1 MPKRKNWWAYMATL
15 GPVGYF
21 AASGTVTTFI
31 TLPLVYMLNAYHVD
45 AQSYIGIVAALF
57 VIFLLVVKRALV
69 CFNQKDDPSE
79 IVLDEV
85 IGCLLTFWMIP
96 LSAQSV
102 TVGFV
107 LFRALDIIKFGWVKR
122 AESLAD
128 AWGVMGD
135 DIVAGLIANVILRM
149 LYLS

>member
-15 GPVGYF
+15 GPIGYF

-31 TLPLVYMLNAYHVD
+31 TLPLVYMINAYNLN
-45 AQSYIGIVAALF
+45 AQSYIAFVALLCALC
-57 VIFLLVVKRALV
+57 LLVVKQALA
-69 CFNQKDDPSE
+69 CFHQEDDPSE

-96 LSAQSV
+96 LSAQAV

-135 DIVAGLIANVILRM
+135 DIVAGLIANFILRM
-149 LYLS
+149 LYL